1 MTCTDKVLEAVLHLD
16 TVRFGDVG
24 IHDPPA
30 WYFVH
35 RRLTLDVIPSSPDC
49 DHYVVNVEK
58 KSCRLYKS
66 KRSKLFFSAVF
77 RAGQYV
83 VALCDTLQYVYIL
96 RSNFQW
102 RRQNTPSRSVDVSRK
117 VKVFG
122 FVDLIDDAFMISD
135 FDTHESLLFDLKRWE
150 WFSVK
155 PSFGLLSGRCIF
167 AEGFIYSCSD
177 EGLAAFELIHDDTSY
192 SLGVPIML
200 DFSWKYIWGNRR
212 FLSFDSICKGEIGDC
227 IAFCV
232 VHGHELASPSTWSHT
247 LAATTV
253 QVQLVETAPG
263 TKEPVRVDN
272 VDIFLSSIVQK
283 RWILTNY
290 AFAL

>member
-1 MTCTDKVLEAVLHLD
+1 
-16 TVRFGDVG
+16 
-24 IHDPPA
+24 
-30 WYFVH
+30 
-35 RRLTLDVIPSSPDC
+35 
-49 DHYVVNVEK
+49 
-58 KSCRLYKS
+58 
-66 KRSKLFFSAVF
+66 
-77 RAGQYV
+77 
-83 VALCDTLQYVYIL
+83 
-96 RSNFQW
+96 
-102 RRQNTPSRSVDVSRK
+102 VSQK
-117 VKVFG
+117 VKVSG

-135 FDTHESLLFDLKRWE
+135 FDTKEFFLFDLKRWE

-177 EGLAAFELIHDDTSY
+177 EGLAAFELVPDDTSY
-192 SLGVPIML
+192 RLGVPIML
-200 DFSWKYIWGNRR
+200 DFSWKCIWGNRR

-227 IAFCV
+227 VAFCV

-263 TKEPVRVDN
+263 TKKPVRVDH
-272 VDIFLSSIVQK
+272 VDIFLSSIVQE

>member
-83 VALCDTLQYVYIL
+83 VVLCDTLQYVYIL

-102 RRQNTPSRSVDVSRK
+102 RRQNTASRSVDVSRK

-122 FVDLIDDAFMISD
+122 FVDCWSNGLGPFI
-135 FDTHESLLFDLKRWE
+135 LK
-150 WFSVK
+150 
-155 PSFGLLSGRCIF
+155 
-167 AEGFIYSCSD
+167 
-177 EGLAAFELIHDDTSY
+177 H
-192 SLGVPIML
+192 
-200 DFSWKYIWGNRR
+200 
-212 FLSFDSICKGEIGDC
+212 
-227 IAFCV
+227 
-232 VHGHELASPSTWSHT
+232 
-247 LAATTV
+247 
-253 QVQLVETAPG
+253 
-263 TKEPVRVDN
+263 
-272 VDIFLSSIVQK
+272 
-283 RWILTNY
+283 
-290 AFAL
+290 